1 MFDGPNFHHT
11 TCVPAANEALG
22 VQLSTMTRN
31 ITVDLIPKKWTTSSY
46 QDGLGGLLFR
56 FELVWREIA
65 KRTVATLCIVE
76 VLDVVSHGL

>member
-31 ITVDLIPKKWTTSSY
+31 ITMVRSE
-46 QDGLGGLLFR
+46 G
-56 FELVWREIA
+56 FEPP
-65 KRTVATLCIVE
+65 TF
-76 VLDVVSHGL
+76 